1 MKKKTKDII
10 TWIFFGIMVVI
21 GILLILRVMRVI

>member
-10 TWIFFGIMVVI
+10 TWIFFGFLIVMSVLLLLSIFKVI
-21 GILLILRVMRVI
+21 